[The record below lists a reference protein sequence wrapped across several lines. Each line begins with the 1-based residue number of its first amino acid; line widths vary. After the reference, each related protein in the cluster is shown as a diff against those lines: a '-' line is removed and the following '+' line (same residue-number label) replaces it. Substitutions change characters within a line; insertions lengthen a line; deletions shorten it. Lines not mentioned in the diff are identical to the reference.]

1 MFDQDIV
8 VCERSGIWAAAMR
21 RAFDLRSGPGE
32 TRSWAAC
39 LREVQAKPAA
49 LVAVEIGP
57 ENAEIAC
64 ARLAD
69 LTQRFARVRVVLLAD
84 RRLKPVE
91 WLLREA
97 GAVDVL
103 FSLAHLPRLQPVL
116 KRFREQMPAS
126 RTPLR
131 DAIWSRLP
139 WPRHASAG
147 PPDKSQI

>member
-1 MFDQDIV
+1 M
-8 VCERSGIWAAAMR
+8 
-21 RAFDLRSGPGE
+21 
-32 TRSWAAC
+32 AC
-39 LREVQAKPAA
+39 LREVQTRPAA
-49 LVAVEIGP
+49 LVALEISP

-84 RRLKPVE
+84 RKLKPVE

-97 GAVDVL
+97 GAVEVL
-103 FSLAHLPRLQPVL
+103 FSLADLIRLKPVL
-116 KRFREQMPAS
+116 KRFWEQMPAS
-126 RTPLR
+126 RTTFR
-131 DAIWSRLP
+131 DDIWSRLP